1 MLLWAK
7 SNETSWKRSKLSINN
22 KRRNYHAAVV
32 SAKKHINDCIIYA
45 KTPLPINEL
54 NASSEN
60 NTLNIETNVNSTTN
74 NKINKINSKPD
85 DKEKMWYLLP
95 RRTK

>member
-1 MLLWAK
+1 MYFCRK
-7 SNETSWKRSKLSINN
+7 IQKTIKIINKAHN

-74 NKINKINSKPD
+74 NKINAKPD
-85 DKEKMWYLLP
+85 DKEKM
-95 RRTK
+95 